1 MDLKERLIVEEYRKN
16 ESSFQ
21 EMGDIVHAKL
31 RGLIRNSG
39 RRVFAVQHRVKSEK
53 SLTGKLARHAGMYS
67 ELTDLKDIL
76 GARVVCYFN
85 DDVDYLGKLI
95 EQAFDIDWAES
106 DDKRKDIGEVAF
118 GYLSLHYVCTLPKS
132 DDYDDEYCQWPF
144 EIQVRTCLQHVW
156 SDIEH
161 DLGYKSEFGVPRSV
175 ARGFARISALLE
187 LADDEFMRVR
197 DIMVDYTEGV
207 RQSIIDDTADDVAI
221 DLVSL
226 TEYVRHNKA
235 MRALLERMAASCSG
249 QVEECDPSA
258 YVGQLAWLGV
268 TTMGGLSRLLE
279 ENEEMAMRMFD
290 HSLEATDLDIIS
302 SSTGLRYLCHAELCR
317 RGLSEEA
324 VADFLALSLSN
335 PARARTRAKYLLDT
349 YRKLADR

>member
-1 MDLKERLIVEEYRKN
+1 MDLRERLIVEEYRKN
-16 ESSFQ
+16 ESTFQ
-21 EMGDIVHAKL
+21 EMGDIVHARL
-31 RGLIRNSG
+31 RAVIRASG
-39 RRVFAVQHRVKSEK
+39 RRAFAVQHRVKSEE
-53 SLTGKLARHAGMYS
+53 SLVGKLARHPGAYS
-67 ELTDLKDIL
+67 QLYDLKDIL

-95 EQAFDIDWAES
+95 EQQFDIDWAES
-106 DDKRKDIGEVAF
+106 DDKRKDIGEDAF
-118 GYLSLHYVCTLPKS
+118 GYLSLHYVCTLPKGGE
-132 DDYDDEYCQWPF
+132 YDDECCRWPF

-175 ARGFARISALLE
+175 SRGFARISALLE

-207 RQSIIDDTADDVAI
+207 RQSIIDGTADDVAI

-226 TEYVRHNKA
+226 TEYVRHSKA
-235 MRALLERMAASCSG
+235 MRAMLEEMADCCSG

-258 YVGQLAWLGV
+258 YVEQLAWLGV
-268 TTMGGLSRLLE
+268 TTMGELSQLLD
-279 ENEEMAMRMFD
+279 NNKQMAMRMFER
-290 HSLEATDLDIIS
+290 SLEATDIDIIS

-317 RGLSEEA
+317 RGLSPEA
-324 VADFLALSLSN
+324 VADFLALSLKN
-335 PARARTRAKYLLDT
+335 RGRAMTRAKYLIKT
-349 YRKLADR
+349 YGKLVD